1 MPEAVVNF
9 FFFKLGDI
17 LFVKEDFYQTS
28 PFLDSTVFEI
38 SIFFCKF
45 LVSII
50 LELSANALFKKL

>member
-38 SIFFCKF
+38 SIFFVNF
-45 LVSII
+45 W
-50 LELSANALFKKL
+50 FP